1 MKAKISHGVPAGGRW
16 AAGKIG
22 VAVMLLSL
30 AATLALPRSWAQ
42 EPGGPLTKQAVIELL
57 RAHVGRERIEQL
69 ARERG
74 ITFALTPATEKEL
87 RAAGADGGLIKVL
100 RDLASNTPEAAH
112 AAGAASSQP
121 SSGVAA
127 LGKSAEDALQRKDY
141 AAAVKALKGLVAAQ
155 PDSTPAWFNLGY
167 AYTAL
172 HQNPEAID
180 AYRKTVALAP
190 DLFQARLNLGILLLE
205 ARQPQAA
212 AEQLEKASALK
223 PDHARAHLYYG
234 RALAQAGQPDAAE
247 KQFTE
252 ALRLDPKLAIAQFDL
267 GQLELDQKH
276 FPEASAAFQKAVAID
291 PTLPQAQLGLALA
304 SEGLKN
310 NAQAIPYFEEYL
322 KAVPNDYETRFHLAR
337 LYLDQKKNDLAL
349 ASLTSVYQAKPDL
362 PGLAAALGDV
372 NALLRKFPDSEKY
385 YRLALT
391 ATPNVADLHRAL
403 GHTLLDEQKYP
414 EAESEFR
421 ATLKLDPHSIEAARG
436 LSTSIYLQKRY
447 PEVIPL
453 LEALS
458 RDPKAPPG
466 TFFVLA
472 TCYDHIQD
480 RPKALAA
487 YEHFLEL
494 SHDQNP
500 DQEWQATQRAKLLRR
515 ELRK

>member
-1 MKAKISHGVPAGGRW
+1 MKAEIGPEFPVRGRSV
-16 AAGKIG
+16 AGKTAASI
-22 VAVMLLSL
+22 ALLIL
-30 AATLALPRSWAQ
+30 AATLTISRSWAQ
-42 EPGGPLTKQAVIELL
+42 EPGGPLSKEAIIELL
-57 RAHVGRERIEQL
+57 RARVSRERVEQL
-69 ARERG
+69 VRERG
-74 ITFALTPATEKEL
+74 ITFGLTPATEKEL
-87 RAAGADGGLIKVL
+87 RAAGADASLIKIL
-100 RDLASNTPEAAH
+100 RDLASNSPAT
-112 AAGAASSQP
+112 GRAASPQT
-121 SSGVAA
+121 SGSAAA
-127 LGKSAEDALQRKDY
+127 LGKTAQDALQRKDY
-141 AAAVKALKGLVAAQ
+141 GTAVKALKGLVAVQ

-172 HQNPEAID
+172 HQDAEAIA
-180 AYRKTVALAP
+180 AYRKTIELAP

-205 ARQPQAA
+205 TRQPQAA
-212 AEQLEKASALK
+212 AEQLAKASTLK

-234 RALAQAGQPDAAE
+234 RALAQAGQADAAE

-276 FPEASAAFQKAVAID
+276 FPEALAAFQKAAAID
-291 PTLPQAQLGLALA
+291 PTLPQAQLGMALA
-304 SEGLKN
+304 SEGLKD

-322 KAVPNDYETRFHLAR
+322 KAVPNDYETRFHLAH

-349 ASLTSVYQAKPDL
+349 ASLMSVYTAKPDL

-372 NALLRKFPDSEKY
+372 NALLRKFADSEKY
-385 YRLALT
+385 YRQALV

-421 ATLKLDPHSIEAARG
+421 AALKLDPHSIEAARG

-447 PEVIPL
+447 SEAIPL
-453 LEALS
+453 LEALA
-458 RDPKAPPG
+458 RDPKTPPG

-472 TCYDHIQD
+472 SCYDHLMD